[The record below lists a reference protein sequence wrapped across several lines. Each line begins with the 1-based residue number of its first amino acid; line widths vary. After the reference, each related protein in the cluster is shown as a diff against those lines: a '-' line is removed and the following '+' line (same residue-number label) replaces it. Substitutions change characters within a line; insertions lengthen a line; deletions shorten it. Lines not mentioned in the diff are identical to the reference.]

1 MESTLSQHESLR
13 SDSDSFDL
21 SDLSD
26 DSSSSIIIESPSREK
41 TFNAL
46 SINNEEDSL
55 DIGGLSEQFENMNIS
70 KVDSMNISAMK
81 REVLRGDQSLLH
93 EDEVQQEMNM
103 SENSFFGQE
112 RSQHESFEIF
122 THLGNDD
129 AAVQVLSPNVSA
141 IERAVSRDEEEEK
154 MNATFINVDSSSL
167 FQTVE
172 GDSLLVKAISA
183 HSSVSVLKCVIL

>member
-1 MESTLSQHESLR
+1 MESTHSQHESLR

-26 DSSSSIIIESPSREK
+26 DSSDSSSSIIIESPSSE
-41 TFNAL
+41 
-46 SINNEEDSL
+46 NEEDSL

-81 REVLRGDQSLLH
+81 REVRGDQSLLH

-103 SENSFFGQE
+103 SENSLFGQE
-112 RSQHESFEIF
+112 RIQHESFEIF

-154 MNATFINVDSSSL
+154 MNATFINVDSSL

-172 GDSLLVKAISA
+172 GDSFVKAISV
-183 HSSVSVLKCVIL
+183 HSSVSVLKCVVL